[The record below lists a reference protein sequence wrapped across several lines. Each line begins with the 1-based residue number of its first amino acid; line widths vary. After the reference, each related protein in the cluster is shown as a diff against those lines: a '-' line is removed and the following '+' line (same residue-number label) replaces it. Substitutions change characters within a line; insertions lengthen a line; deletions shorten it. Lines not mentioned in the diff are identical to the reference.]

1 MIYIVL
7 DTSDGFNN
15 CDQTP
20 ANSHSSPVIIFP
32 LIALENTILILTDT
46 RALRT
51 HCRKCFLTFSAAG
64 GWVLWELRRRG
75 RGGTSIRD
83 RRRGSLKESQVRALR
98 GWMQSRKDG
107 L

>member
-32 LIALENTILILTDT
+32 LIALENTILIPTDT

-51 HCRKCFLTFSAAG
+51 HRRKCFRTFSAAG
-64 GWVLWELRRRG
+64 GRVLWELRG
-75 RGGTSIRD
+75 RGGEGRNIHQ
-83 RRRGSLKESQVRALR
+83 G
-98 GWMQSRKDG
+98 
-107 L
+107 